1 MIPIDDSN
9 TLNIKLFPTYPPP
22 PFLLPHHVPLSAVRL
37 ESLTDDNWDLTVMLI
52 LPFIDGVH
60 SVRQIALLADADYKL
75 VRTAVAHLLYYGC
88 VTLLDVFSFGASYA
102 ITAEIGSLVRDP
114 KLQEEGIRYVLQ
126 QDSIVAEPSGYGMN
140 GTKLVELYCSFKQG
154 QSLKNWCIEHAE
166 IMEQID
172 IRRFITF
179 GTIKN
184 FLYRVHKYAI
194 HTLTKASG
202 SITEA
207 WTGGQEFMRFL
218 DGTHC
223 FDEMCTQLMISEK
236 ELLRRLK
243 EVGDVQIIQK

>member
-1 MIPIDDSN
+1 
-9 TLNIKLFPTYPPP
+9 
-22 PFLLPHHVPLSAVRL
+22 
-37 ESLTDDNWDLTVMLI
+37 MLI
-52 LPFIDGVH
+52 LPFINGVN

-126 QDSIVAEPSGYGMN
+126 RDNTVADPSIYGIS

-154 QSLKNWCIEHAE
+154 QSLKNWCIDHAE

-184 FLYRVHKYAI
+184 FLYRVHKYPI
-194 HTLTKASG
+194 HTLAKASG
-202 SITEA
+202 GITEA
-207 WTGGQEFMRFL
+207 WPGSQEFIRYL

-223 FDEMCTQLMISEK
+223 FDEMCTQLMINEK

-243 EVGDVQIIQK
+243 KIGDVQIIQK